1 MYLAIYDISGIQKF
15 IFATSKLREQVG
27 GSNIVHNI
35 LYELLPKVLGEYKN
49 NGDWSWKEN
58 KKIFD
63 FEEKDYNIVYIGGGN
78 SMVLYKSYSGMM
90 HKTADMEKEV
100 LIWTGCELKLCHAF
114 IDLDSD
120 ENKSKNYLDLY
131 NELMKRLA
139 VVKNTPSEIKLASGF
154 AINEYHPVTLE
165 PITLVDVNEKKK
177 VYGVANHITKRE
189 AFNKD
194 KEVNFEGLE
203 FANQFEQFRSQDRKS
218 FVAVVH
224 IDGDSMGKQI
234 QRVMNK
240 IGNTPDLEESMLKMR
255 DISMAIGSLYIETMK
270 KSLENFYIKDR
281 EQGVKKELAFRKI
294 ISDGDDIT
302 FIISAENAF
311 DFVEEFMENLDTIS
325 KENSV
330 LQQYDFKVSA
340 SAGIVFVHD
349 KYPFDE
355 AYDLAE
361 QLCKS
366 AKSVKKDRDD
376 EYRHISSMDFHILSA
391 GIRTGIEA
399 FRAMNYKKINTV
411 VTKGFNFLNIR
422 PYFFDHKV
430 NPNSYN
436 SFKKLRKEIKSPNAI
451 ARSKLKGLRNA
462 YGEGYET
469 ANSYYKFILSRDKQG
484 IDNRE
489 KAFYDEDWEF
499 RACFFDAL
507 DSMDV

>member
-1 MYLAIYDISGIQKF
+1 MYLSIYDISGIQKF

-27 GSNIVHNI
+27 GSSIVHNI
-35 LYELLPKVLGEYKN
+35 LYELLPEVLGEKKK

-58 KKIFD
+58 KKLFHFD
-63 FEEKDYNIVYIGGGN
+63 GKDYNIVYIGGGN
-78 SMVLYKSYSGMM
+78 AMVLYENYSVMM
-90 HKTADMEKEV
+90 RKTGEMEKEV
-100 LIWTGCELKLCHAF
+100 LLLTGCELKLCHAF
-114 IDLDSD
+114 IELDSD
-120 ENKSKNYLDLY
+120 ENKNKNYADLY

-165 PITLVDVNEKKK
+165 PITLVDVNDKKK

-189 AFNKD
+189 AFHKD
-194 KEVNFEGLE
+194 KEVGFEGLA
-203 FANQFEQFRSQDRKS
+203 FANQFEQFRNQDRKS

-234 QRVMNK
+234 QKVMNE
-240 IGNTPDLEESMLKMR
+240 IGATPNLEESMLKMR

-270 KSLENFYIKDR
+270 MSLENFYIQDK
-281 EQGVKKELAFRKI
+281 EQEAKKELAFRKI

-311 DFVEEFMENLDTIS
+311 DFVEEFMRNLHIVS
-325 KENSV
+325 KENHV
-330 LQQYDFKVSA
+330 LKEYDFKVSA

-376 EYRHISSMDFHILSA
+376 EYKHISSMDFHIVSG

-411 VTKGFNFLNIR
+411 NGSNLLNIR
-422 PYFFDHKV
+422 PYFFDDEFY
-430 NPNSYN
+430 PNSYN
-436 SFKKLRKEIKSPNAI
+436 SFKKLRKEIKAPNSI

-462 YGEGYET
+462 YGEGYEIAT
-469 ANSYYKFILSRDKQG
+469 SYYEFILSREKQG
-484 IDNRE
+484 IDNRKE
-489 KAFYDEDWEF
+489 AFYGEDWEC